1 MEVELKL
8 LVDAKSR
15 EALLQRLLLAA
26 PATNRRQE
34 QGLSDT
40 YYDTPELWLRN
51 NDAGLRVRHVDDG
64 WMQNL
69 KVGGKVTSG
78 LHQRQEWESEVAGP
92 ALDLARLR
100 KVIDDKKVKRDMLA
114 SAALGK
120 RLAPIFTTELKR
132 TVWEIHLPEGDH
144 IECAFDEGTIECGSQ
159 KDAINELELELKSG
173 DPVHLFDFALTLQKD
188 VPVRLGNRS
197 KADRGYA
204 LLASH
209 TPAAVKATSMKLSN
223 DMSAEQAFQAIAL
236 NCIMHMQGNDANVAN
251 VQEDVESL
259 HQMRVGMRRLRSALS
274 MYKSLL
280 HLPEELQQELDW
292 LAKELGDTRDWDVLA
307 GSTLPGLAKDVPA
320 ALQIDG
326 IQQAAADRAHEHHAA
341 AAAAVGSARYTHLM
355 LSLTR
360 WVLAQGWRDD
370 TQMLAT
376 SGKLLAEPVAEFAH
390 KTLKRDQQRLRTCA
404 RKLRT
409 ATPETRHR
417 IRIAAKKTRYA
428 AEFFDSLFA
437 SKKVRPYVKALT
449 GLQDE
454 LGLLNDATVADRLLH
469 EMSTG
474 QPQLE
479 AQAGYVRGFLAAR
492 VQNDGKAIIK
502 RWKQFAPMSLP
513 R

>member
-1 MEVELKL
+1 MEIELKL
-8 LVDAKSR
+8 LVDEKSK

-34 QGLSDT
+34 LGLSDT
-40 YYDTPELWLRN
+40 YFDTPELWLRHN
-51 NDAGLRVRHVDDG
+51 EAGLRVRHVGDG
-64 WMQNL
+64 WIQNL
-69 KVGGKVTSG
+69 KVGSKVTSG
-78 LHQRQEWESEVAGP
+78 LHQRQEWESAVAGP
-92 ALDLARLR
+92 VVEPARLR
-100 KVIDDKKVKRDMLA
+100 KMVDDKKVRRNMLA

-132 TVWEIHLPEGDH
+132 TVWEIHLPEGDL
-144 IECAFDEGTIECGSQ
+144 IECAFDEGIIECGDQ

-188 VPVRLGNRS
+188 MPLRLGNLS

-209 TPAAVKATSMKLSN
+209 TPTAVKASSLTLSN
-223 DMSAEQAFQAIAL
+223 DMSAEQAFQAIAF
-236 NCIMHMQGNDANVAN
+236 NCITHIQANDGKVAMA
-251 VQEDVESL
+251 QDDVESL

-274 MYKSLL
+274 MFKSLL
-280 HLPEELQQELDW
+280 HLSEDLQKELDW

-320 ALQIDG
+320 ALQIDR
-326 IQQAAADRAHEHHAA
+326 IQQAAADRAHAHHAA
-341 AAAAVGSARYTHLM
+341 AAAAVGSARYTRLM

-360 WVLAQGWRDD
+360 WVLAMGWRDD
-370 TQMLAT
+370 TATLAS
-376 SGKLLAEPVAEFAH
+376 SGKLLAEPVTEFAH
-390 KTLKRDQQRLRTCA
+390 KTLRRDQQRLRTCA

-409 ATPETRHR
+409 ATPEARHR

-437 SKKVRPYVKALT
+437 PKKVRPYVKALT
-449 GLQDE
+449 GLQEE

-479 AQAGYVRGFLAAR
+479 AQAGFVRGFLTAR
-492 VQNDGKAIIK
+492 VQQDGKAIIK
-502 RWKQFAPMSLP
+502 RWKKFMPMSLP

>member
-8 LVDAKSR
+8 LVDAKFK

-34 QGLSDT
+34 LGLTDT
-40 YYDTPELWLRN
+40 YFDTPELWLRN
-51 NDAGLRVRHVDDG
+51 HEAGLRVRHVGDG
-64 WMQNL
+64 WRQTL

-78 LHQRQEWESEVAGP
+78 LHQRQEWECDVAGP
-92 ALDLARLR
+92 AVELARLR
-100 KVIDDKKVKRDMLA
+100 KVVDDKKVRRDMLA
-114 SAALGK
+114 SAALEK
-120 RLAPIFTTELKR
+120 RMAPVFTTELKR
-132 TVWEIHLPEGDH
+132 TVWEMHLPAGDH
-144 IECAFDEGTIECGSQ
+144 IECAFDEGAIECGRQ
-159 KDAINELELELKSG
+159 KVAINELELELKSG
-173 DPVHLFDFALTLQKD
+173 DPIHLFDFALTLQKD
-188 VPVRLGNRS
+188 LPLRLGNRS

-204 LLASH
+204 LLPSNS
-209 TPAAVKATSMKLSN
+209 PAAVKATSVALSN
-223 DMSAEQAFQAIAL
+223 AMNAEQAFQAIAC
-236 NCIMHMQGNDANVAN
+236 NCIMHMQANDANVAT
-251 VQEDVESL
+251 VPEDVESL

-274 MYKSLL
+274 MFKSLL

-320 ALQIDG
+320 ALHIDG
-326 IQQAAADRAHEHHAA
+326 IQQAAADRALEHHAA
-341 AAAAVGSARYTHLM
+341 AAAAVSSARYTHLM

-360 WVLAQGWRDD
+360 WILAMGWRED
-370 TQMLAT
+370 TATLAI
-376 SGKLLAEPVAEFAH
+376 SCKLLAEPVMEFAH

-409 ATPETRHR
+409 ATPEARHR

-437 SKKVRPYVKALT
+437 PKKVRPFVKALT

-454 LGLLNDATVADRLLH
+454 LGLLNDASVADRLLH
-469 EMSTG
+469 EMSAG

-479 AQAGYVRGFLAAR
+479 AKAGYVRGFLAAR
-492 VQNDGKAIIK
+492 VQQDGKAIIK